1 MPSKNLNKEKFLY
14 ADVILPLA
22 VPKLLTYHYLP
33 TLNLFTGQRVIVNV
47 GKKKQFSAII
57 YKLHDQKPSYNT
69 KPIIETLDNRPIV
82 RNSQLELWN
91 WISRYYMT
99 SLGEVMIAA
108 LPNSLKIQSESKYL
122 PASFNRDDREI
133 SLLKENEQLIV
144 DALEKNNQMTL
155 GEICDL
161 LEISNPH
168 KYIKNLIEKGLIKV
182 YEEINEKFKI
192 KTVNKID
199 LSRDL
204 KEDENKLQGAFQ
216 QLSRAPKQEELL
228 LVFLNISQQLNG
240 KAVLQKKLLNSSR
253 LSPAVLKGLIEKNIL
268 VRIKEE
274 VGRIQ
279 SVKKEKDNL
288 PDLSSYQET
297 ALNEINIFLNENKN
311 VLLHGVT
318 GSGKTELFIHLIQ
331 KQLEKG
337 KKVLYLLPEIAITTQ
352 IIQRLQS
359 YFGEIVGVYHSR
371 FSSFERTELWH
382 SLLDEKLHQFDI
394 ILGARSSVFLPF
406 KNLGL
411 IIVDEEHESS
421 FKQFDPAPRYHA
433 RDVAAKLAQ
442 IHNSSLLLGSATPS
456 LEMMQLVEENK
467 IGYVE
472 LKKRYNEIPMPEIQ
486 CADLKVAYKKRKMKG
501 IFSPLLVEN
510 MQQTLKL
517 GKQIILFQNRRGYA
531 PREMC
536 MICSWTPMCKNC
548 DVSLTVHKFDP
559 ILKCHY
565 CGHTEKQTVNCGACG
580 SNEVVMLGIGTQ
592 KIEEEIYEHFGEGI
606 RVKRMDWDT
615 TRKKSS
621 FQEIIDQFEQKE
633 IDILVGTQMVS
644 KGLDFDHVGLV
655 GVLQA
660 DDLLHYP
667 DFRAYERCFQ
677 LLTQVSGRSGRKN
690 ERGKV
695 ILQSFDPH
703 HWVIQKV
710 MEYDFK
716 SLYKHELAD
725 RRHFKY
731 PPFYKM
737 IRLTLLHKDSGNL
750 FTASNFL
757 ANELRLHL
765 NDRVLGPEFT
775 IIPRI
780 KNNYQQQI
788 ILKIEKELSLSKVKA
803 HIRQILDIW
812 SKREESKSVRVKID
826 VDPM

>member
-155 GEICDL
+155 SEICDL

-279 SVKKEKDNL
+279 SAKKEKDNL

-318 GSGKTELFIHLIQ
+318 GSGKTELYINLIQ

-517 GKQIILFQNRRGYA
+517 GK
-531 PREMC
+531 
-536 MICSWTPMCKNC
+536 
-548 DVSLTVHKFDP
+548 
-559 ILKCHY
+559 
-565 CGHTEKQTVNCGACG
+565 
-580 SNEVVMLGIGTQ
+580 
-592 KIEEEIYEHFGEGI
+592 
-606 RVKRMDWDT
+606 
-615 TRKKSS
+615 
-621 FQEIIDQFEQKE
+621 
-633 IDILVGTQMVS
+633 
-644 KGLDFDHVGLV
+644 
-655 GVLQA
+655 
-660 DDLLHYP
+660 
-667 DFRAYERCFQ
+667 
-677 LLTQVSGRSGRKN
+677 
-690 ERGKV
+690 
-695 ILQSFDPH
+695 
-703 HWVIQKV
+703 
-710 MEYDFK
+710 
-716 SLYKHELAD
+716 
-725 RRHFKY
+725 
-731 PPFYKM
+731 
-737 IRLTLLHKDSGNL
+737 
-750 FTASNFL
+750 
-757 ANELRLHL
+757 
-765 NDRVLGPEFT
+765 
-775 IIPRI
+775 
-780 KNNYQQQI
+780 
-788 ILKIEKELSLSKVKA
+788 
-803 HIRQILDIW
+803 
-812 SKREESKSVRVKID
+812 
-826 VDPM
+826 